1 MPHSSMSQSEID
13 AIIRTYEEH
22 NGNQTQAAESLG
34 IPRKTFTNK
43 LNRAWLIRAQLA
55 PLIKPSSAIPRDEI
69 QRRLA
74 VYEQYGRNQTKAAKA
89 LGLSRGALQDTLRTA
104 ARYGMHGPQLPA
116 DAMPPEGFVIKERT
130 AQYDADGELKRQSI
144 KTTREAGGPFEP
156 LPGHAIKGESVLVDA
171 DGNVS
176 LRWIKTRENAQHL
189 EALTEALREAM
200 AAVSPRPPLTPP
212 DVVNADLM
220 TVYPVADLHMGMMSW
235 GKETGASY
243 DVEIAARLALESV
256 SELVAMSR
264 PSKRAVI
271 LGLGDYFHQNDATN
285 QTPRSGHVLDVD
297 GRWPKVLRAGC
308 DVAMAIVDAA
318 LQKHEHVDVRFLP
331 GNHDPDAA
339 VALSVAMSL
348 AYRNDTRVTIDV
360 DPSMHWYCRFGRVLM
375 GATHGHTMKPDRM
388 AMMLATDR
396 AADWGETVH
405 KHFFFGHIHNE
416 RAADIGPVKVESFR
430 TIASKDGY
438 AHGAGYRAPR
448 SMSAITFHAERGE
461 IGRHKVHVT

>member
-1 MPHSSMSQSEID
+1 MSD
-13 AIIRTYEEH
+13 RLTREEV
-22 NGNQTQAAESLG
+22 
-34 IPRKTFTNK
+34 
-43 LNRAWLIRAQLA
+43 
-55 PLIKPSSAIPRDEI
+55 
-69 QRRLA
+69 QRRLE
-74 VYEQYGRNQTKAAKA
+74 VYHQNGCSQRKTAIELGICRAAM
-89 LGLSRGALQDTLRTA
+89 QNTLRIA
-104 ARYGMHGPQLPA
+104 ARYGMYGPELPA
-116 DAMPPEGFVIKERT
+116 DAMPPEGFVIKQRT
-130 AQYDADGELKRQSI
+130 AQYDEYGHLKRQSI
-144 KTTREAGGPFEP
+144 KTTREEGDTFEP

-171 DGNVS
+171 YGNVS
-176 LRWIKTRENAQHL
+176 LRWIKTRENAQAL
-189 EALTEALREAM
+189 EALTEALRASL
-200 AAVSPRPPLTPP
+200 ADVSPRPATKSPEI
-212 DVVNADLM
+212 VNADLL

-285 QTPRSGHVLDVD
+285 MTPRSGHVLDVD

-318 LQKHEHVDVRFLP
+318 LQKHEQVDVRFLP

-348 AYRNDTRVTIDV
+348 AYRNDPRVTIDV
-360 DPSMHWYCRFGRVLM
+360 DPSLHWYCRFGRVLM

-396 AADWGETVH
+396 ASDWGETVH